1 MGVPIHSPF
10 VSVEMVKDHLTLMA
24 AFQRIHQKVEKSGVQ
39 LDPTTGL
46 PIPSSAAVLFLARA
60 LQRFELW
67 VATLDVQLQGVRL
80 EGVLRSHLLMYSCS
94 CMPTC

>member
-10 VSVEMVKDHLTLMA
+10 VSVEMVKIILLSGSISNVFIRKWRM
-24 AFQRIHQKVEKSGVQ
+24 SGVQ

-46 PIPSSAAVLFLARA
+46 PILHPPAVLFLARA

-67 VATLDVQLQGVRL
+67 VCYLDVHSK
-80 EGVLRSHLLMYSCS
+80 ESA
-94 CMPTC
+94 